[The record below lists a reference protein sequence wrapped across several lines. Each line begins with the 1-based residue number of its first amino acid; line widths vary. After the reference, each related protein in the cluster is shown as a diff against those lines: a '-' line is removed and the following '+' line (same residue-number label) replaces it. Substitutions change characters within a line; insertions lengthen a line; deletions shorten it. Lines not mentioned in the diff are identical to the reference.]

1 MSEERK
7 ALERLV
13 FRLAAAAL
21 LTVLAVLLVPLVW
34 DYLSPFIIAV
44 PLAALASPAADRL
57 QKRLKLKRTPAV
69 LLPVVLI
76 CLLVTGGLAC
86 FAAFGVSQ
94 LSGLV
99 SNSPPLIHDA
109 VTVVRTFFD
118 RLLAVLDAQAA
129 APEVVAWLRS
139 AASGSIA
146 WLTEQLT
153 AVAGAAVGLTVNMAA
168 GIPYALIYANF
179 LIIGVYFITRDFDR
193 LRARLPFPRRHDPR
207 SSADR
212 LFRSAIAGLT
222 GYLRLQMTY
231 GLLSLLIGF
240 IWLQAFGFRYAW
252 LLASLAGTLEFLP
265 LFGNGT
271 LYIPWSVLAYLA
283 GDSRTGSLIL
293 ALYLLLIT
301 IRRVTEPRLLSS
313 SIGVS
318 PLASLVGMFA
328 GLKAGGL
335 LGLIGGPVVMS
346 VLSAVWA
353 GHILDPTFR
362 DLQTIADWLRRRLDL
377 GAPAKQTDTK
387 KERSGQ

>member
-1 MSEERK
+1 MSDERK

-13 FRLAAAAL
+13 FRIAAAAL
-21 LTVLAVLLVPLVW
+21 LAVLAAWLIPILW
-34 DYLSPFIIAV
+34 DYLSPFIVAV

-57 QKRLKLKRTPAV
+57 QKRLKLKRAPAV
-69 LLPVVLI
+69 LLPVLLI
-76 CLLVTGGLAC
+76 CALVTGGLAW
-86 FAAFGVSQ
+86 FAAFGIGQ

-99 SNSPPLIHDA
+99 SSSPPLIRDA
-109 VTVVRTFFD
+109 VTAVRTVFD

-129 APEVVAWLRS
+129 APEIVAWLRS
-139 AASGSIA
+139 AATGIVA

-153 AVAGAAVGLTVNMAA
+153 AAASAVVGLTVNMAA
-168 GIPYALIYANF
+168 GVPYALIYANF

-193 LRARLPFPRRHDPR
+193 LRARLPIPWRRDPR
-207 SSADR
+207 SSAAR
-212 LFRSAIAGLT
+212 LSRSAMAGLT

-240 IWLQAFGFRYAW
+240 VWLQAFGFRYAW
-252 LLASLAGTLEFLP
+252 LLALAAGTLEFLP

-271 LYIPWSVLAYLA
+271 LYIPWSVFAYLT
-283 GDSRTGSLIL
+283 GDGRTGSLVL

-313 SIGVS
+313 TIGVS

-335 LGLIGGPVVMS
+335 LGLIGGPIVMS

-353 GHILDPTFR
+353 GRLLDPTIR
-362 DLQTIADWLRRRLDL
+362 DVQTLAGYLRRRWEL
-377 GAPAKQTDTK
+377 GTAPHETDAK
-387 KERSGQ
+387 KERPRR